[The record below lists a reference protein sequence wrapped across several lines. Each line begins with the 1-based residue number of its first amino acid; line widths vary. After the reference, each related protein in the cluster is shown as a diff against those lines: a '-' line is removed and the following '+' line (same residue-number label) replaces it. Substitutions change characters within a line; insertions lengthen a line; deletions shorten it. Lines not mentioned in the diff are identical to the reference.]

1 MLKIGSHVS
10 MTAPDYLVG
19 SVNEALENGANAL
32 MLYTGAPQ
40 NSLRAPIEKLKIEQA
55 INLWISNVYSL
66 NEFVIHMPYIINLAN
81 TIKEG
86 VFENSKEVLEKE
98 INRSIAIGATN
109 LVLHPGSS
117 VKGDL
122 KQSLDQISQGLNEVL
137 ANKENIVICLET
149 MAGKGSEL
157 GKTFEELAYIISN
170 VERKDLIGVCLD
182 TCHIHDAGYNL
193 SDFSRVLDEF
203 DQVIGLDKLKVI
215 HINDSKNVVGSHKD
229 RHANIGQGEIG
240 LENIMKVINE
250 QRLDN
255 IPMILET
262 PYIDGKSPYKDEIAL
277 IRKHYMKQFS

>member
-55 INLWISNVYSL
+55 INLWISNGYSL
-66 NEFVIHMPYIINLAN
+66 NDFVIHMPYIINLAN

-215 HINDSKNVVGSHKD
+215 HINDSKNIVGSHKD
-229 RHANIGQGEIG
+229 RHANIGQG
-240 LENIMKVINE
+240 
-250 QRLDN
+250 
-255 IPMILET
+255 
-262 PYIDGKSPYKDEIAL
+262 
-277 IRKHYMKQFS
+277 